1 MLKITGLEQHQQ
13 QSMSSSVCVLKVT
26 YKLQED
32 KDLHIY
38 LKAISPT
45 YEYVKMQ
52 IKAYFVDLYQL
63 QPGILRIYWV
73 DEECD
78 EIEIFNQHDY
88 EIFMVTSSERRRLF
102 VAPITAVDK
111 DFSEEADEMKASASE
126 FFDTNHDIRENDL
139 HNKPY
144 TSWDDEDSLQE
155 EAAVNL
161 NTSCATH
168 LAYDDEND
176 ACSEIDFVNDVH
188 EKPCGL
194 YEKNDN
200 CTPWDDEEVANDVR
214 GNDVDASSDNED
226 ENIWDSFVKVES
238 TTPAEGCS
246 NGKNTDIVIVE
257 DVAASD
263 SAEVTNERPMSGISA
278 EGVASSGNNVIEA
291 PIEIVYHA
299 DEFIN
304 SGVKV
309 LLNMGFSNEFN
320 RLVQVLLSVEGIIPA
335 ALDLLTTPTAIDVI
349 IGLREDKDLHIYL
362 KARSPTYEYIK
373 AQVKAYFFNLYQLQ
387 PGKLRIYWI
396 DEECDEIEIFNQRD
410 YEIFMAT
417 SLERHRLFVA
427 PIKAVNE
434 KNDNYTPWDD
444 EEVANDV
451 RGNDVDA
458 NSDNEDENIWDSFV
472 KIKLTTPPEGCS
484 NGKNTDIDVAAS
496 DAAEITSEQLMLRIP
511 AEALAAYVVSALTSR
526 MLSSIIPVCPLISIQ
541 RQTSFL
547 ATKISKK
554 PKSKKKKKKNESAK
568 GT

>member
-13 QSMSSSVCVLKVT
+13 QPMSSSVCVLKVT

-45 YEYVKMQ
+45 YEYVKTQ

-88 EIFMVTSSERRRLF
+88 EIFMVTCSERRRLF

-139 HNKPY
+139 HNKPRGLNEGNDNY
-144 TSWDDEDSLQE
+144 KPWDEEEVANSVQKEAAVDLNTSYATHSACSSDVIANDAIPETNFVNDLPEKPCGLNEKIDNYKPWDEEKAANSVQEEAAIDNDGSSEIDFVSDLHEKPCGLHGKNDNYKLWEDEEMANNVQEEAAIDDDNDGSLEIDLVNDLHEKPCGLYEKNDSDTSWDDGDSLQE

-168 LAYDDEND
+168 LAHDDEND

-200 CTPWDDEEVANDVR
+200 YTPWDDEEVANDVR

-226 ENIWDSFVKVES
+226 KNIWDSFVKVES
-238 TTPAEGCS
+238 TIPAEGCS
-246 NGKNTDIVIVE
+246 NGKNADIVIVE

-263 SAEVTNERPMSGISA
+263 SAEVTNERTMSGISA

-335 ALDLLTTPTAIDVI
+335 ALDLL
-349 IGLREDKDLHIYL
+349 
-362 KARSPTYEYIK
+362 
-373 AQVKAYFFNLYQLQ
+373 
-387 PGKLRIYWI
+387 
-396 DEECDEIEIFNQRD
+396 
-410 YEIFMAT
+410 
-417 SLERHRLFVA
+417 
-427 PIKAVNE
+427 
-434 KNDNYTPWDD
+434 
-444 EEVANDV
+444 
-451 RGNDVDA
+451 
-458 NSDNEDENIWDSFV
+458 
-472 KIKLTTPPEGCS
+472 
-484 NGKNTDIDVAAS
+484 
-496 DAAEITSEQLMLRIP
+496 
-511 AEALAAYVVSALTSR
+511 
-526 MLSSIIPVCPLISIQ
+526 
-541 RQTSFL
+541 
-547 ATKISKK
+547 
-554 PKSKKKKKKNESAK
+554 
-568 GT
+568 